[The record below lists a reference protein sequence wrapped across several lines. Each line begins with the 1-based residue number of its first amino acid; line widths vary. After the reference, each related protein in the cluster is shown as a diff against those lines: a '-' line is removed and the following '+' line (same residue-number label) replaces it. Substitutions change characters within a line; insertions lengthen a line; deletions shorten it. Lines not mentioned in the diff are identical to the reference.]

1 MLPRY
6 IYKFFYLSSTVDKIM
21 HLLKRKLYKLMK
33 GYEKIAEA
41 NSREPLS
48 SFKEKYHKL
57 FLSTRASLFDT
68 QGTEA
73 DMKVVDY
80 DDGKVYLSVPSR
92 KQIKTLSAK
101 VVEEAKSHLE

>member
-1 MLPRY
+1 
-6 IYKFFYLSSTVDKIM
+6 M

-33 GYEKIAEA
+33 GYEKLAEA
-41 NSREPLS
+41 NNREPIS
-48 SFKEKYHKL
+48 SFREKYHKR
-57 FLSTRASLFDT
+57 FLSTRLSYMDT
-68 QGTEA
+68 QGTEG

-101 VVEEAKSHLE
+101 VVEEAKAHEEL